1 MFVFILEDSDNS
13 DKQSMYQ
20 IIASPNIGP
29 EIVEG
34 CLEEQKN
41 DIWMDVSRRM
51 LHSKRRCR
59 KIQTNITALRWIKF
73 KIIF

>member
-20 IIASPNIGP
+20 IIASPKIGQ

-34 CLEEQKN
+34 CLEKQN
-41 DIWMDVSRRM
+41 N
-51 LHSKRRCR
+51 
-59 KIQTNITALRWIKF
+59 NI
-73 KIIF
+73 